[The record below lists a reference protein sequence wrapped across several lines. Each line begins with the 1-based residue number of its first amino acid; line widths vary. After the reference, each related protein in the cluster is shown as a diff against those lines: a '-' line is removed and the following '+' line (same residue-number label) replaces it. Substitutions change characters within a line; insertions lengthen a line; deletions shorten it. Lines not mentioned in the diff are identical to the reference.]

1 MESATSGAE
10 QFMFR
15 AGQLREESNIFWS
28 LEFKHYHGLKSVLD
42 IPFVSVNTVAC
53 NRLNPT
59 QLEQY
64 YGLTKHLKPLMGD
77 TILFHLI
84 SMIMLLDTS
93 NLSDTYSNFNSQ
105 GQEEYQNLSKN
116 DRASMVERFQDI
128 TVLQKHHDNLFH
140 NQCIE
145 RKTEELRC
153 FGETEEEM
161 NRTIANIKDLSY
173 LISLIIK

>member
-15 AGQLREESNIFWS
+15 AGQLREESNIFWG
-28 LEFKHYHGLKSVLD
+28 LEFKHYHGLKSVTD
-42 IPFVSVNTVAC
+42 IPLVSVDTVAC
-53 NRLNPT
+53 NRFNPT

-64 YGLTKHLKPLMGD
+64 YGLIKHLKPLMRD

-93 NLSDTYSNFNSQ
+93 DLWDGYSNSNSQ
-105 GQEEYQNLSKN
+105 GQEEYQDLSKN
-116 DRASMVERFQDI
+116 NRASIVERFQDI
-128 TVLQKHHDNLFH
+128 TVLQKHYANLFH

-161 NRTIANIKDLSY
+161 NRTIANIKYLSY
-173 LISLIIK
+173 LISLLIK

>member
-64 YGLTKHLKPLMGD
+64 YGLTKHLQPLMRD

-93 NLSDTYSNFNSQ
+93 NLSDGYSNFDSQ
-105 GQEEYQNLSKN
+105 GQEEYQDLSMN
-116 DRASMVERFQDI
+116 DRVSIVKRYQDI
-128 TVLQKHHDNLFH
+128 TILQKHYANLFH